1 MNNQKLQKPLGFFS
15 LRWKLLIGFTLLF
28 SAVFAAAYYW
38 FYDFATKQAI
48 NRIQE
53 DLTATVQ
60 GAAGGLPQA
69 ALLALAADPG
79 EPNAIGQAWLAVA
92 IAEDEETTDANALRE
107 AASANFGQPVQGGFS
122 ENPDYVTLLNWLE
135 TVHSVEPRAW
145 PYIYIAGEG
154 EREITYLA
162 DVWVR
167 YDPAKAVP
175 FLFTRTSTRSYN
187 GLSNFIFRTDENG
200 NFTTYTDDFGR
211 WVSAYTP
218 IKDAT
223 GNSIGAVGVDFE
235 ADYVDQVQGAI
246 INQVF
251 IAFGITY
258 VTLFALVFVISGAFT
273 RPVMA
278 LTRAAERIGEGDY
291 EQNLTG
297 LSNSRF
303 PDEIGTLARVFTIM
317 VDKVYQRE
325 QTLRRQVEELKIEI
339 DEVKRQKQVS
349 EIVDSDFF
357 QDLQARAREM
367 RQRGRRGGATSGE
380 ATSGDSQAA

>member
-1 MNNQKLQKPLGFFS
+1 MSEQKSSRPPGFFS

-38 FYDFATKQAI
+38 FYDFATQEAI

-60 GAAGGLPQA
+60 AASNGVPQE

-92 IAEDEETTDANALRE
+92 VAEDEETDEAASLRE
-107 AASANFGQPVQGGFS
+107 AATTNFGQAVAGGFS
-122 ENPDYVTLLNWLE
+122 ENPNYQQLLNWLE

-145 PYIYIAGEG
+145 PYIYIAGAG

-162 DVWVR
+162 DIWVR
-167 YDPAKAVP
+167 YDPSKAVP
-175 FLFTRTSTRSYN
+175 FLFTRSSRRSFT
-187 GLSNFIFRTDENG
+187 GLSEFIFRTDDNG

-218 IKDAT
+218 IKDAA
-223 GNSIGAVGVDFE
+223 GNSVGAVGVDFE
-235 ADYVDQVQGAI
+235 ADYVDQVQDAI
-246 INQVF
+246 KNQVF
-251 IAFGITY
+251 VAFAITY
-258 VTLFALVFVISGAFT
+258 VTLFVLVFFISGAFT

-291 EQNLTG
+291 EQNLAG
-297 LSNSRF
+297 MSGGRF

-357 QDLQARAREM
+357 QDLQVRAREM
-367 RQRGRRGGATSGE
+367 RKRGRRGGEE
-380 ATSGDSQAA
+380 AAGGDTQAA